1 MKAIVMTKF
10 GPPDVLKLQ
19 EIEKPTITEN
29 QVLIKV
35 HATSVNPMDYRMR
48 SAKAPL
54 WPISRIMMGLWK
66 PKQKILGNEVAGE
79 IVEVGKDITKFN
91 IGDRVFGSA
100 NSSYAEYTVASEKS
114 SLEIM
119 PPTMTYEE
127 GASITFGGITT
138 LYFLKA
144 QANIQSEQKVLI
156 NGASGGVGVFA
167 VQLAKYFGA
176 EVTGVCSTKNI
187 DLVRSLGADRVI
199 DYTKEDFTKET
210 DRKYDIIFDVV
221 GKSSFR
227 KCKKILTGEGIYIN
241 IVPTYRLFFQN
252 FRTSK
257 RGKKK
262 VITGMAI
269 NNDYLVLLRD
279 LIDSK
284 RIRVVIDRKY
294 PLEQVVEAHS
304 YAEKGHKV
312 GSVVITLDN

>member
-1 MKAIVMTKF
+1 MKAIIITKF

-19 EIEKPTITEN
+19 EIEKPTITDN

-35 HATSVNPMDYRMR
+35 HATSVTPMDYRLR

-54 WPISRIMMGLWK
+54 WPISRIMMGIWK
-66 PKQKILGNEVAGE
+66 PKQKIPGNEVAGE
-79 IVEVGKDITKFN
+79 IVEVGKDVTKFKK
-91 IGDRVFGSA
+91 GDKVFGSA
-100 NSSYAEYTVASEKS
+100 DSPYAEYAIATEK

-119 PPTMTYEE
+119 PPAMTYEE
-127 GASITFGGITT
+127 GASIAFGGITT
-138 LYFLKA
+138 LSFLKEM
-144 QANIQSEQKVLI
+144 ANIQSGQRILV

-167 VQLAKYFGA
+167 VQLATYFGA
-176 EVTGVCSTKNI
+176 EVTGVCSTKNVN
-187 DLVRSLGADRVI
+187 LVQSLGADRVI

-221 GKSSFR
+221 GKSSFG
-227 KCKKILTGEGIYIN
+227 KCKKVLTEEGIYIN
-241 IVPTYRLFFQN
+241 IVPTYRLFFQM
-252 FRTSK
+252 FWTSK
-257 RGKKK
+257 KAKKK
-262 VITGMAI
+262 VITGIAR

-294 PLEQVVEAHS
+294 SLEQAVEAHS

-312 GSVVITLDN
+312 GSVVLTLDN

>member
-1 MKAIVMTKF
+1 MKAIILTKY

-19 EIEKPTITEN
+19 EVEKPTITEN

-35 HATSVNPMDYRMR
+35 HATSVTPMDYRMR

-54 WPISRIMMGLWK
+54 WPISRIMMGIWK
-66 PKQKILGNEVAGE
+66 PKVKIPGNDVSGE
-79 IVEVGKDITKFN
+79 IVKVGKNVTKFN
-91 IGDRVFGSA
+91 IGDRVFGFA
-100 NSSYAEYTVASEKS
+100 QKPYAEYTIASEKTA
-114 SLEIM
+114 LEKM
-119 PPTMTYEE
+119 PSTMSYEE
-127 GASITFGGITT
+127 GASIGFGGVST
-138 LYFLKA
+138 LSFLKA
-144 QANIQSEQKVLI
+144 KANIQSGQRVLV
-156 NGASGGVGVFA
+156 NGASGGVGVYA
-167 VQLAKYFGA
+167 IQLAKYYGC
-176 EVTGVCSTKNI
+176 EVTGVCSTKNV

-210 DRKYDIIFDVV
+210 DQKYDVIFDVV

-227 KCKKILTGEGIYIN
+227 KCKKLLKGEGLYIN
-241 IVPTYRLFFQN
+241 IVPTYRLFFQM

-257 RGKKK
+257 RYGKK
-262 VITGMAI
+262 VITGIAT

-284 RIRVVIDRKY
+284 KIRVIIDRSY
-294 PLEQVVEAHS
+294 PLEQAASAHS